1 MPAELGLSIL
11 KVLAYFDLFDYP
23 VSKEELF
30 SFLERSVDI
39 EAFSEALT
47 ALQESK
53 HLFFIRG
60 FYTLHNNEGLID
72 RRIKGNLR
80 ARSLLQTARGISR
93 FLYQIPYVRAI
104 GISGS
109 LSKNFAAE
117 DADID
122 YFIITSSNR
131 LWVARTLMHF
141 VKKLNYLL
149 GRQHWYCMNYYIDI
163 EALEIEEKNIY
174 TAIELITLLP
184 VQGAETLRGFYRR
197 NEWATEFYP
206 NYKEKIYPE
215 DAFSGNNLL
224 KRALEYL
231 LSGRIGDWLDNY
243 FMRVTSD
250 RWKRKEALQKR
261 SVKGTRM
268 SLFAGKHFSKPNPA
282 YFQREILGL
291 YQDRLSKL
299 KLIWA
304 KHFV

>member
-23 VSKEELF
+23 VSKEELY
-30 SFLERSVDI
+30 SFLERPVDM

-53 HLFFIRG
+53 HLFLMRG
-60 FYTLHNNEGLID
+60 FYTLHNNESLID

-80 ARSLLQTARGISR
+80 ARSLLQTAKGISR

-122 YFIITSSNR
+122 YFIITSPNR

-163 EALEIEEKNIY
+163 EALEIEEKNIF

-206 NYKEKIYPE
+206 NRKEKIYPE
-215 DAFSGNNLL
+215 EAFNGNNLL
-224 KRALEYL
+224 KRTLEYL
-231 LSGRIGDWLDNY
+231 LNGRMGDWLDNY

-268 SLFAGKHFSKPNPA
+268 SLFAGQAFFKTQSGLFPA
-282 YFQREILGL
+282 RNSGL
-291 YQDRLSKL
+291 IS
-299 KLIWA
+299 
-304 KHFV
+304 